1 MTKKA
6 LTLLLILSLLLGS
19 FALSASAEGGKTQI
33 ALWHVYGDSTGLNDV
48 VADFNASQD
57 EIEVI
62 ASYYASHDDLLT
74 KLQVTAASGS
84 SERPDIILIDCVKV
98 SAVNEI
104 FPLVDLTPYL
114 DQDDDL
120 DFDDF
125 YPVFQK
131 FSMNTDGEIISL
143 HGWSNCLILYYNK
156 AMFEAAGLDPE
167 APPKNWDEIIE
178 YGKKLTD
185 ADKGIW
191 GFELGLVRDNS
202 NEGYSWEWQAQTM
215 TAGGTIWNED
225 QTQILFNDTPA
236 VEALQFWHDCI
247 YEHKISTMS
256 PPENGLENGYVAMQ
270 VGGTWMG
277 GEISAALGDDLGV
290 SVLYGKDGNAATCAG
305 GEHLMIV
312 QSDKEHEDT
321 SWEFMRYIF
330 SEEPNAYIARN
341 NGMIPTRKS
350 VAESP
355 YFADILEI
363 PYMKVT
369 VEAVQN
375 YGITRCTRSD
385 YPTFSSIAYNYIQA
399 VLYDTMT
406 PEDAVEQF
414 AAEVISTLGLE
425 Q

>member
-202 NEGYSWEWQAQTM
+202 NEGYSWE
-215 TAGGTIWNED
+215 
-225 QTQILFNDTPA
+225 
-236 VEALQFWHDCI
+236 
-247 YEHKISTMS
+247 
-256 PPENGLENGYVAMQ
+256 
-270 VGGTWMG
+270 
-277 GEISAALGDDLGV
+277 
-290 SVLYGKDGNAATCAG
+290 
-305 GEHLMIV
+305 
-312 QSDKEHEDT
+312 
-321 SWEFMRYIF
+321 
-330 SEEPNAYIARN
+330 
-341 NGMIPTRKS
+341 
-350 VAESP
+350 
-355 YFADILEI
+355 
-363 PYMKVT
+363 
-369 VEAVQN
+369 
-375 YGITRCTRSD
+375 
-385 YPTFSSIAYNYIQA
+385 
-399 VLYDTMT
+399 
-406 PEDAVEQF
+406 
-414 AAEVISTLGLE
+414 
-425 Q
+425 